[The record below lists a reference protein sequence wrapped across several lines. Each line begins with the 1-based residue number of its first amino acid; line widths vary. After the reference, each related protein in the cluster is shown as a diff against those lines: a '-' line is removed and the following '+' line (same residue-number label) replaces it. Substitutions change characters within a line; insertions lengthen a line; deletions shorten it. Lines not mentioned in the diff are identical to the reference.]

1 MRTYEP
7 PMRADQV
14 LRWDRTIDRVLVH
27 RDAIAE
33 VLLTDLVRLGDTE
46 FLVAAQWPRSH
57 RVYRPD
63 HIGRHDPML
72 ILESIRQSGLAVSH
86 FAFGVG
92 FDQQSLMRDVSFVL
106 DQRTEPRAL
115 LRATNLSIT
124 VSCRDVIMRG
134 GRLRGMTV
142 ALSFAADDL
151 RFATGG
157 GTIRWISA
165 EGYAA
170 LRARGGIRLDWD
182 QLRWSS
188 AIPPRVPS
196 PIRAVADVLIT
207 AESGP
212 GSRRRLVVPLDH
224 PVYFDH
230 PLDHAPGMLL
240 IDAAWQAALEQRADD
255 ARLVGCV
262 LDCPAFTELG
272 VDTDIVLTQVSSD
285 TTEFSVQ
292 QHGRETALG
301 SLRMAPSPAQS
312 SSGSGSGS
320 S

>member
-1 MRTYEP
+1 MRTSDP
-7 PMRADQV
+7 VRADHA
-14 LRWDRTIDRVLVH
+14 LCWDQTIDRALVH
-27 RDAIAE
+27 RDSIAE

-86 FAFGVG
+86 FGFGVD

-106 DQRTEPRAL
+106 DQQTEPRAL
-115 LRATNLSIT
+115 LRATNLAIT

-134 GRLRGMTV
+134 GRLRGMTI
-142 ALSFAADDL
+142 ALSFAADEL
-151 RFATGG
+151 RFATGA

-165 EGYAA
+165 ASYAA
-170 LRARGGIRLDWD
+170 LRARGGTRLDWD
-182 QLRWSS
+182 QLRWNS
-188 AIPPRVPS
+188 ILPPRLPS
-196 PIRAVADVLIT
+196 PHRAVADVLIS
-207 AESGP
+207 AEPGP
-212 GSRRRLVVPLDH
+212 GARRRLVAPLDH

-240 IDAAWQAALEQRADD
+240 IDAAWQAALEQRADS
-255 ARLVGCV
+255 ARLVGCT

-272 VDTDIVLTQVSSD
+272 VDTDILLRPTSGN
-285 TTEFSVQ
+285 TTDFTVR
-292 QHGRETALG
+292 QHGQTTASG
-301 SLRMAPSPAQS
+301 TLRVAP
-312 SSGSGSGS
+312 
-320 S
+320 

>member
-1 MRTYEP
+1 MHTSDPAVRAGPDLSWNRT
-7 PMRADQV
+7 
-14 LRWDRTIDRVLVH
+14 LDRTLVH
-27 RDAIAE
+27 RDSIAE

-63 HIGRHDPML
+63 RIGRHDPML

-106 DQRTEPRAL
+106 DQQTEPRAL
-115 LRATNLSIT
+115 LRATNLAIS
-124 VSCRDVIMRG
+124 VSCGDVLIRA
-134 GRLRGMTV
+134 GRLRGMTI

-151 RFATGG
+151 RFATGR

-165 EGYAA
+165 RSYAA
-170 LRARGGIRLDWD
+170 LRARGGSRLDWD

-188 AIPPRVPS
+188 TIPPRLPS
-196 PIRAVADVLIT
+196 PIRAEPDVLIT
-207 AESGP
+207 AEAGP

-240 IDAAWQAALEQRADD
+240 IDAAWQAAFEQRADE
-255 ARLVGCV
+255 ARLVGCT
-262 LDCPAFTELG
+262 LDCPEFTELG
-272 VDTDIVLTQVSSD
+272 VDTDILLSPVSSD
-285 TTEFSVQ
+285 TTAFSVQ
-292 QHGRETALG
+292 QQGRETASG
-301 SLRMAPSPAQS
+301 SLRMAS
-312 SSGSGSGS
+312 
-320 S
+320 